1 MAENEELN
9 FVVRMLFPDNKVT
22 LDTAPAE
29 AQIAKLRSMYQRL
42 RTEMGAGASVAP
54 LGIPTAMAPTSTP
67 PAGYPMP
74 SASKSY
80 GFGPGQ
86 APPFILDYNKRS
98 NTTNI
103 WRPGSAEYDR
113 YSGTNTAPPPV
124 DPRAGATWAT
134 RPQYGPWNSSWGGSY
149 GPQGSGGYAQGPI
162 RDPGSWSQSSLSTG
176 RGYDQAMLRQRVAT
190 ANQYYGAAD
199 EASGSINKASIG
211 INQLSGAL
219 TNLAAGIILVNK
231 SAEQGAD
238 AWSNFQTRFIGGMNI
253 AVGGGMA
260 LRGTQNLVTGAG
272 GMALRGVNLAAGASA
287 MMGISGMAGMF
298 GRMGAPLGMAGMAAG
313 GVVVGAGAA
322 VGGYL
327 GYQLYQANRQN
338 DEALAR
344 GQELEVDRVNTR
356 NRMLYNS
363 FGRAEHNNRVRIG
376 LGAEHSRSLYEAG
389 ATNFQDY
396 DRTLTG
402 GLNNLMSR
410 NATLRGRITINPSEE
425 SLAAN
430 MEFGR
435 NLELAIPQAQERG
448 RARDE
453 HLRGRYLSVEADRAG
468 WIGEQDRHA
477 NILRNGSFI
486 RNRDW
491 NRGLNAIR
499 DAQLN
504 GLNERNA
511 LTIAGTG
518 GGMGGRAR
526 DWLENRA
533 QGRIDALP
541 SEWRDKDAKSS
552 SELEKLKS
560 QLKETETS
568 QRELLKAIQENTVTT
583 AGLVKDLKMGLD
595 KTNQDLHD
603 LKSRM
608 YQIRPGG

>member
-29 AQIAKLRSMYQRL
+29 AQIAKLRSMYQQL

-54 LGIPTAMAPTSTP
+54 VGMPTAMPTSTP

-98 NTTNI
+98 NTTNV

-124 DPRAGATWAT
+124 DPRASATWAT
-134 RPQYGPWNSSWGGSY
+134 RPQYGPWNSSWGGNY
-149 GPQGSGGYAQGPI
+149 GPQGSGGFSQGPI

-260 LRGTQNLVTGAG
+260 LRGTQNLVSGAG
-272 GMALRGVNLAAGASA
+272 GMALRGVNLAAGAST
-287 MMGISGMAGMF
+287 MMGMSGMAGMF

-327 GYQLYQANRQN
+327 GYQLYQANQQN
-338 DEALAR
+338 DAALAR
-344 GQELEVDRVNTR
+344 GQQLDAERVAFRDRQLFN
-356 NRMLYNS
+356 M
-363 FGRAEHNNRVRIG
+363 FGRAEHDARVRIG
-376 LGAEHSRSLYEAG
+376 LNNEYSRSLHGAG
-389 ATNFQDY
+389 AISFRDY
-396 DRTLTG
+396 DRQLTG
-402 GLNNLMSR
+402 GINHLMNR
-410 NATLRGRITINPSEE
+410 NAWLRSNWSTTNPSEE
-425 SLAAN
+425 SIGARV
-430 MEFGR
+430 EIGR
-435 NLELAIPQAQERG
+435 NLESLIPQVQGRGGERD
-448 RARDE
+448 AE
-453 HLRGRYLSVEADRAG
+453 LRRRYLNIEQDRNG

-477 NILRNGSFI
+477 GILRSGAFI

-491 NRGLNAIR
+491 SRGLNAIR

-526 DWLENRA
+526 DWLEERA

-541 SEWRDKDAKSS
+541 SEWRDSDAKSS
-552 SELEKLKS
+552 KQLEELKK
-560 QLKETETS
+560 QLKDAATE
-568 QRELLKAIQENTVTT
+568 QQQLFKAIGENTVST
-583 AGLVKDLKMGLD
+583 ATVVRELKMQLER
-595 KTNQDLHD
+595 TNQEIWQM
-603 LKSRM
+603 KGQVNPR
-608 YQIRPGG
+608 GA